1 MYKLWGGFMAVILDS
16 GNRRSF
22 ESGAVRDIQEG
33 KGRCDLMPL
42 DQISELLGINCPSI
56 ASIVHDIYEFMHS
69 GDTSYLYQAI
79 SEFCNLY
86 YDNMETAILELS
98 KHYEAGA
105 LKYGERNWEKG
116 IPLHSFIDSGIRHLL
131 KFSRDD
137 TDEPHDRAF
146 IWNMLG
152 AIWTIDSG
160 NTQLIDIPFN
170 IS

>member
-1 MYKLWGGFMAVILDS
+1 MAILDS
-16 GNRRSF
+16 GNRRQF

-42 DQISELLGINCPSI
+42 EQISELLDSCSPSI
-56 ASIVHDIYEFMHS
+56 AGIVQNIYCFMSS
-69 GDTSYLYQAI
+69 GDTSNLYQAI
-79 SEFCNLY
+79 SEFCNLN
-86 YDNMETAILELS
+86 YDNVETAILELS

-105 LKYGERNWEKG
+105 IKYGERNWEKG

-131 KFSRDD
+131 KFSRGD

-152 AIWTIDSG
+152 AIWTMDSD
-160 NTQLIDIPFN
+160 NDKLIDIPFN
-170 IS
+170 IL